1 MQTDIMVDVVPLPVN
16 HPTFIPFDQALN
28 MLDPQSIVPIG
39 QSIELSTTISQSSG
53 ATLDKLA
60 NPAEPTTSQ
69 STLSVSQPKST
80 DQSRRRGA
88 SVQVRPPFSSDYEQQ
103 QGYDPYFTVKEK
115 YHIES
120 VYLIEIPRYLNYC
133 LHFFLFKL

>member
-1 MQTDIMVDVVPLPVN
+1 MNSFLLDGGAVQTDIMVDVVPLPAN

-28 MLDPQSIVPIG
+28 MIDPQSIVPIG

-53 ATLDKLA
+53 TSLDKLV
-60 NPAEPTTSQ
+60 NPSEPTSQ
-69 STLSVSQPKST
+69 STLSGSQPKST

-103 QGYDPYFTVKEK
+103 QGYTIF
-115 YHIES
+115 H
-120 VYLIEIPRYLNYC
+120 C
-133 LHFFLFKL
+133 